1 MKINFKNRKNM
12 LTLIFNTTEK
22 KATLMS
28 GLNEDSKTIEVYEK
42 VYTVQPSPEGFY
54 VVLQE
59 NESGRAPVLR
69 LPIAATIMKIVK

>member
-1 MKINFKNRKNM
+1 M

-54 VVLQE
+54 VY
-59 NESGRAPVLR
+59 
-69 LPIAATIMKIVK
+69 

>member
-1 MKINFKNRKNM
+1 M